1 MTIFRYEVPQGLW
14 EMKALKLGLFVLP
27 GRVLIVSSVAV
38 IIERN
43 AQETEG
49 KQIQRYQTPHEGDR
63 NNNNIFKF
71 KVFILQSLSN
81 NHIFKVTV

>member
-1 MTIFRYEVPQGLW
+1 MTTFRYKGPPRPLRNEST
-14 EMKALKLGLFVLP
+14 ETRFDVLP

-43 AQETEG
+43 AQEAEG
-49 KQIQRYQTPHEGDR
+49 KQIQRYQTQHEGDR

>member
-14 EMKALKLGLFVLP
+14 EMKALKLGLFVP

>member
-14 EMKALKLGLFVLP
+14 EMKELKLGLFVP

-49 KQIQRYQTPHEGDR
+49 KQIQRYQTQHEGDR
-63 NNNNIFKF
+63 NNNNNFKF